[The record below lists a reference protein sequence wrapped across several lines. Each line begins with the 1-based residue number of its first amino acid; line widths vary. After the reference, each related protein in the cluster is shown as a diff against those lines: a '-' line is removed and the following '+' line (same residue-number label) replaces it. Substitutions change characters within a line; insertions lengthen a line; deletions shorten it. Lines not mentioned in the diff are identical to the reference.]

1 MVRGKAGAVGLRR
14 SSMSP
19 WARQQTQKYECVD
32 STTSVEIDTVSRDF
46 LSTMSLR
53 GVEREIQFLMN

>member
-1 MVRGKAGAVGLRR
+1 VGTTTDTEVH
-14 SSMSP
+14 M
-19 WARQQTQKYECVD
+19 CVD